1 MNHALTTYHIIFIFV
16 LGTVFGSFLNVV
28 IYRLPRGVSLV
39 WPPSTCPICGKRIKF
54 YDNVPLL
61 SYILLLGR
69 CRHCRTRISVRYPLV
84 ELASGL
90 LMVWVVLV
98 GGPPG
103 LVASRAVLVLFL
115 LAVALID
122 WGHMIIPDE
131 LSLGGCAIG
140 FVLSF
145 FNPAVTVTASLWG
158 IFVGGGLLLGVGYL
172 YQRVRGVEG
181 LGGGDVKLA
190 AMIGAFLGW
199 KGLVMCVLAGSV
211 AGSLFGL
218 TLMVRG
224 RGAQTKV
231 PFGTFLAAGAV
242 FAAFYSDTFL
252 DWYTGLFRG

>member
-1 MNHALTTYHIIFIFV
+1 LSIYHIIFIFI

-28 IYRLPRGVSLV
+28 IYRLPRNLSLI
-39 WPPSTCPICGKRIKF
+39 WPPSACPKCGTRIKF
-54 YDNVPLL
+54 YDNIPLL
-61 SYILLLGR
+61 SYVLLLGR
-69 CRHCRTRISVRYPLV
+69 CRHCRVGISIRYPLV

-90 LMVWVVLV
+90 LLVWVVLA

-103 LVASRAVLVLFL
+103 LVTSRSVFVLFL

-122 WGHMIIPDE
+122 WEHMIIPDE
-131 LSLGGCAIG
+131 LSLGGCVVG
-140 FVLSF
+140 FVLGF
-145 FNPAVTVTASLWG
+145 FNPTVSVTASLLG

-199 KGLVMCVLAGSV
+199 KGLVLCVLAGSV
-211 AGSLFGL
+211 AGSAYGL
-218 TLMVRG
+218 ALMVGG
-224 RGAQTKV
+224 RGSQTKV

-242 FAAFYSDTFL
+242 FAAFYSEQFL
-252 DWYTGLFRG
+252 NWYTGLFRG